1 MKSNAKAVT
10 CPYCGGGHSKSYLCE
25 SEFEGWE
32 IDFELREKE
41 DYAGLVAHYKA
52 VVEWSGDG
60 LFQLGD
66 AYVLNGEPEKAIE
79 LLTEPYR
86 EQPRNEEYQRVIV
99 DALFAL
105 GKDETDFDWVG
116 SVPPVFRLDARALDR
131 CHAYL
136 KPKRRPLIIDELYD
150 ELMLD
155 GFCTFTPE
163 ALLEALQGD
172 PRFVVEEEDFWSL
185 GIRARQKLDGAA
197 KAGSKTT
204 EAARC

>member
-1 MKSNAKAVT
+1 MKRSAKIAT

-25 SEFEGWE
+25 AELEGWE
-32 IDFELREKE
+32 IDYELREKD
-41 DYAGLVAHYKA
+41 DYAGLVAHYEA
-52 VVEWSGDG
+52 VVEWSGDC
-60 LFQLGD
+60 LYHLGD

-86 EQPRNEEYQRVIV
+86 EQPGDEEYQRVIL

-116 SVPPVFRLDARALDR
+116 VVPPVFRLDSRVLDR

-155 GFCTFTPE
+155 GFCAFSPE
-163 ALLEALQGD
+163 ELLGAIRGD
-172 PRFVVEEEDFWSL
+172 ERFVVEEEDFWGL
-185 GIRARQKLDGAA
+185 GIRARRGRDGAA
-197 KAGSKTT
+197 EVGSNTT
-204 EAARC
+204 GAARC